1 VNNKG
6 RGFRLDRRSKVITA
20 IIRVAIDKGLHDIEV
35 NTGRGVRNLLDLGRY
50 FGTPYLY
57 LSLVAVTYI

>member
-1 VNNKG
+1 
-6 RGFRLDRRSKVITA
+6 LDRKRKIINA